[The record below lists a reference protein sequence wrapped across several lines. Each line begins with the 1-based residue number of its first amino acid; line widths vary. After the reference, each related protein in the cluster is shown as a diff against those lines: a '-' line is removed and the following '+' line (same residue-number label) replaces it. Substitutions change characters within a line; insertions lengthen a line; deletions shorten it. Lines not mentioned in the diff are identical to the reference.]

1 MRVTFMHGSIAAFSF
16 HARRHSGGDPV
27 SGDHP
32 VSVRLRSERHG
43 RTTVAGPTRKLWLQD
58 RRWLEPCQGGPG
70 KRTAFRQKRALF
82 FCWGQGEAERD
93 VSACVRTSGEAG
105 GVFRVR
111 QKKFFFSKAA
121 GSEGGGTRA
130 FCGSAGERT
139 GAERS
144 FQNVYKAEPFTLYR
158 THEKVG
164 KT

>member
-1 MRVTFMHGSIAAFSF
+1 MAGTLSRR
-16 HARRHSGGDPV
+16 ARKKNGFPAETGVIFLMGEGRSGAGRF
-27 SGDHP
+27 G
-32 VSVRLRSERHG
+32 LRPYVG
-43 RTTVAGPTRKLWLQD
+43 RGR
-58 RRWLEPCQGGPG
+58 GGFP
-70 KRTAFRQKRALF
+70 LP
-82 FCWGQGEAERD
+82 AE
-93 VSACVRTSGEAG
+93 
-105 GVFRVR
+105 
-111 QKKFFFSKAA
+111 KIFFSKAA